1 MMALSKSLQR
11 GQVPMFCQMCEES
24 SEIKWKC
31 LLCNF
36 LLCTKCQTLH
46 KKVKSTDQHTIIDIA
61 DIASHQQQTKDKLDF
76 SNIPC
81 GIHAGQNCCLFCQ
94 SCERVVCPLCI
105 TNIHDKHKM
114 IELAKGYELTI
125 KTVKTFNSEIDQKI
139 MQNMKVL
146 SELGNCKSSENIKY
160 DLEVQNILSR
170 GKDLKDEVEKRT
182 NKLLKELHQRKE
194 VLMKTVNDAENKS
207 QKIDKDL
214 DFRKKN
220 LSHALN
226 SNNAN
231 QMFSIHSEE
240 KTSRNQSI
248 EYVKTTFKKL
258 PKFVPGKQEVEDF
271 YLGSLVEN
279 DDDQKQFE
287 LKVINHYKTVFPLV
301 ENLLCCGD
309 ASTWISHSIN
319 QKLQQVKLT
328 NESFHKIHT
337 FKIDIYNMAL
347 LPSGDIL
354 LSTRE
359 SNLKILSYRTMKV
372 ESTQYSVNPL
382 TTRGVHVTSDNKILV
397 GAREDQTKPY
407 HVSGPRQV
415 IMMDMDGNKEKVYHI
430 DTKGKPIFTLPY
442 RITTDNDSNIYVIDI
457 LNDEGSGRIVAL
469 DKINGVRWIYIG
481 NPDINQKQTLKPKDL
496 VATNSDNIIITNRHK
511 HMIHILNTAGQ
522 CIHYLNTKDQLGIHF
537 PNSVDIDNRGTL
549 YIGCNTYQGQ
559 PDEAKIYTVQVSE
572 L

>member
-1 MMALSKSLQR
+1 MMALSKSLQK
-11 GQVPMFCQMCEES
+11 GQVPMSCQMCEES
-24 SEIKWKC
+24 NEIKWKC

-36 LLCTKCQTLH
+36 LLCTKCQKLH
-46 KKVKSTDQHTIIDIA
+46 KKVKSTNQHTIIDIA

-81 GIHAGQNCCLFCQ
+81 GILIHAGQNCCLFCQ
-94 SCERVVCPLCI
+94 SCEVVVCPLCI
-105 TNIHDKHKM
+105 TDIPDKHDKHKM

-125 KTVKTFNSEIDQKI
+125 KTVETFNSEIDQKI
-139 MQNMKVL
+139 VQNMKVL
-146 SELGNCKSSENIKY
+146 CELGNFKSSEDIKY
-160 DLEVQNILSR
+160 DLEEQNILSR
-170 GKDLKDEVEKRT
+170 GKDLKDEVEKHT
-182 NKLLKELHQRKE
+182 NKLLKELNQRKE
-194 VLMKTVNDAENKS
+194 VLMKNVNDAENRS
-207 QKIDKDL
+207 EKIDKDL

-220 LSHALN
+220 LSYALN

-231 QMFSIHSEE
+231 QVFSIHSEE

-248 EYVKTTFKKL
+248 EYVQTTFKKL
-258 PKFVPGKQEVEDF
+258 PKFVPGKQLVEDF

-279 DDDQKQFE
+279 NDDQKQFE

-301 ENLLCCGD
+301 ENLVCCGD

-328 NESFHKIHT
+328 NKSLHEMHT

-359 SNLKILSYRTMKV
+359 SNLKILFYRTMKV
-372 ESTQYSVNPL
+372 EL
-382 TTRGVHVTSDNKILV
+382 TH
-397 GAREDQTKPY
+397 
-407 HVSGPRQV
+407 GPGQV
-415 IMMDMDGNKEKVYHI
+415 IMMDMDGKKEKVYHT

-442 RITTDNDSNIYVIDI
+442 RITTDNDSKIYVIDI

-469 DKINGVRWIYIG
+469 DKTNEVRWIYIG
-481 NPDINQKQTLKPKDL
+481 NPDLNKRQTLKPKDL
-496 VATNSDNIIITNRHK
+496 VATKSDNIIITNRHK
-511 HMIHILNTAGQ
+511 HMIHILNTSGQ

-559 PDEAKIYTVQVSE
+559 PDEAKIYTVQVSGF
-572 L
+572 